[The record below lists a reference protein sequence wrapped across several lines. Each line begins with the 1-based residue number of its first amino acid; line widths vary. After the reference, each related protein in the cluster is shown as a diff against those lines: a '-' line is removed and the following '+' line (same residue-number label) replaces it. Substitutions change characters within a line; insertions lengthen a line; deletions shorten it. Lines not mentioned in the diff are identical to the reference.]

1 MNTWW
6 LQPRGRR
13 PWPEVRAEL
22 AGYTC
27 AWVDR
32 YGLRV
37 AESPA
42 EPPVSTHLWGWSE
55 GRYVR
60 VRVDGNE
67 AYVGVLHET
76 EPADGVREPVSV
88 RICRAVMRGGPDSV
102 DAEPDGPD
110 RMDGFAVE
118 LLEVPGPGPVTF
130 IRPSGDE

>member
-6 LQPRGRR
+6 LQARGRL
-13 PWPEVRAEL
+13 PWVRVRAEL

-37 AESPA
+37 GEPPA

-60 VRVDGNE
+60 VRVNGND

-76 EPADGVREPVSV
+76 QPAEGVVEPVSV
-88 RICRAVMRGGPDSV
+88 QERHAVMRGGPDSAN
-102 DAEPDGPD
+102 AEPDDADGPA
-110 RMDGFAVE
+110 RFAVE
-118 LLEVPGPGPVTF
+118 LLEVPGPGPITF
-130 IRPSGDE
+130 IRPSRDE